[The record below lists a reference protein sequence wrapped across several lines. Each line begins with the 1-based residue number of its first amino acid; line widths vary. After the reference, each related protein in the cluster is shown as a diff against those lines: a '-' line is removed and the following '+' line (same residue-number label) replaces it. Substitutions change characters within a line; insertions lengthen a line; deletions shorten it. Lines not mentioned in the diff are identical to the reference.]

1 MKKRRSEIWMEV
13 MEQVTTVTEI
23 TQNMIFSGSK
33 KSDVSQARGLFFLT
47 LTKQGLRPA
56 TIMRLC
62 KSQGWESIVYSTITK
77 HLKRANTKVLED
89 EEFIEFLSEIEE
101 NLAPVSE

>member
-1 MKKRRSEIWMEV
+1 MKKRRSEIWMEA
-13 MEQVTTVTEI
+13 MALVTTVTEV
-23 TQNMIFSGSK
+23 TQQEIFSGSK

-62 KSQGWESIVYSTITK
+62 QKEGWDTIVHSTSTK
-77 HLKRANTKVLED
+77 HLKRALVKETED
-89 EEFIEFLSEIEE
+89 EEFIEFLSEIEAD
-101 NLAPVSE
+101 LAPVSE

>member
-1 MKKRRSEIWMEV
+1 MKKRRSEIWRGAMT
-13 MEQVTTVTEI
+13 QVTTVTEV
-23 TQNMIFSGSK
+23 TQKEIFSPSK
-33 KSDVSQARGLFFLT
+33 KADVTQARGLFFLT

-62 KSQGWESIVYSTITK
+62 ESNGWDSIVHSTITK
-77 HLKRANTKVLED
+77 HIKRAENKAMND
-89 EEFIEFLSEIEE
+89 HEFIEFLSEIEA